1 MELPQSRTFGAEGR
15 KKTHD
20 FLSLYSPI
28 EQDPR
33 PPQGGH
39 LKTHDFLQPLEQA
52 RKTVGKAETK
62 VEVEAI
68 EKTPSAAHILPG
80 GIGTYSI
87 SYLQQRIPTPEANIF
102 AVTQASSTDRE
113 DRNSNCSSYSGSGFA
128 IWNESAIKKGKTG
141 KENVAGDRHVL
152 RGVNIG
158 GGKPT
163 TSLERQSQLSSN
175 HNHNTATLSTLSSA
189 QQSSAVENQ
198 SFLNMMRSAKNA
210 HEEDD
215 DEEEEF
221 IVKKESPSHSRGD
234 LSVKVDRK
242 SSDQKPNTPR
252 SKHSATEQ
260 RRRSKIND
268 RFLKLREIIPH
279 SDQKRDKASFLL
291 EVVEYI
297 QFLQEKVHKYEGSY
311 QGSENKP
318 STLQWNK
325 CQRMT
330 QGFVDQSQGT
340 NSASS
345 PAIICAGMFDESK
358 IAISATSPVNGQ
370 TLEPNRIS
378 AVKQS
383 SQQSEL
389 TNTVATLCKQPNAF
403 PFCGST
409 SIASL
414 QSRLAPDADSLE
426 LKSQPQFWL
435 TRSDMTDCAVT
446 NDKLKGQ
453 EASIE
458 GGTISISSVY
468 SQRLLNTLKQ
478 ALQSSGVD
486 LSQASMSVKIDLGKR
501 VNDSLNASVSNFK
514 GDNISTSNRPNPQLI
529 DSSTREESVHAF
541 KRLKTS

>member
-33 PPQGGH
+33 PPQGGY

-62 VEVEAI
+62 VEVEAT
-68 EKTPSAAHILPG
+68 EKPPSAAHILPG

-87 SYLQQRIPTPEANIF
+87 SYLQQRIPTPETNIF

-141 KENVAGDRHVL
+141 KENVAGDRHVV
-152 RGVNIG
+152 RDVNIG
-158 GGKPT
+158 GGQPT

-198 SFLNMMRSAKNA
+198 SFLKMMKSANNA

-221 IVKKESPSHSRGD
+221 IVKKESPSHSRM
-234 LSVKVDRK
+234 KVDGK

-297 QFLQEKVHKYEGSY
+297 QFLQEKVHTYEGSY
-311 QGSENKP
+311 QGSESKP
-318 STLQWNK
+318 STLPWNK

-330 QGFVDQSQGT
+330 QGFIDQSQGT
-340 NSASS
+340 NSAST
-345 PAIICAGMFDESK
+345 PAIICAGKFDESK

-389 TNTVATLCKQPNAF
+389 TNKTATLCKQPNAF

-414 QSRLAPDADSLE
+414 QSRPAPDADSLE
-426 LKSQPQFWL
+426 LKSQSQFWL
-435 TRSDMTDCAVT
+435 SRSNMTDCAVT

-453 EASIE
+453 EVSIE

-478 ALQSSGVD
+478 ALQNSGVD
-486 LSQASMSVKIDLGKR
+486 LSQANMSVKIDLGKR
-501 VNDSLNASVSNFK
+501 ANDSLNASVSNFK
-514 GDNISTSNRPNPQLI
+514 GDNISTSNRSNPQLI